1 MADSKRN
8 SLLCPNCRKLIS
20 SDEPRC
26 PHCGVGN
33 PGSILKNNLLTRNWG
48 SGEQLIRL
56 IIYTNIAMFLFSLV
70 INPGSMRFGFNPMNF
85 FAPDGRSLMIL
96 GATGTWMMNQTAG
109 WWTLIAAN
117 YLHGSVLHIFFNL
130 MALYQI
136 SPLVMQLF
144 GPYRYFIIFTVSG
157 VFGFL
162 VSYLA
167 GIPLTIGVSAA
178 LCGLIGA
185 AIFYGK
191 HRGGLFGQTVYR
203 QIGGWAIGI
212 ILIGFLVPRIN
223 NYAHIGGMIAG
234 ALTAFIAGYNERAA
248 EGLAHR
254 ITAGAFM
261 ILTVLV
267 LLWSILRGIVALIG
281 L

>member
-1 MADSKRN
+1 
-8 SLLCPNCRKLIS
+8 
-20 SDEPRC
+20 
-26 PHCGVGN
+26 
-33 PGSILKNNLLTRNWG
+33 
-48 SGEQLIRL
+48 
-56 IIYTNIAMFLFSLV
+56 
-70 INPGSMRFGFNPMNF
+70 
-85 FAPDGRSLMIL
+85 
-96 GATGTWMMNQTAG
+96 
-109 WWTLIAAN
+109 
-117 YLHGSVLHIFFNL
+117 

-136 SPLVMQLF
+136 SPLIMQLF

-167 GIPLTIGVSAA
+167 GIPLTIGASAA
-178 LCGLIGA
+178 LTGLIGA

-203 QIGGWAIGI
+203 QIGAWAIGI

-223 NYAHIGGMIAG
+223 NYAHIGGMMAG

-254 ITAGAFM
+254 IAAGAFM

-267 LLWSILRGIVALIG
+267 LLWSILRGVVALIG
-281 L
+281 S